1 MPCSGI
7 CYLCLY
13 YFWSEK
19 KLSIISHYFTVL
31 HLTTTKTCPI
41 IYQYVYIELSVSGFN
56 VTIMN
61 NNDYKLEVYGLANIK
76 SAKKRVITNQVRA
89 ERNKAIKS
97 RVKTYVKKVDAAV
110 AAGDKAAANEAL
122 PVAIAEIEKAASK
135 GIFHKN
141 AAARKVSHITKAV
154 NAMA

>member
-1 MPCSGI
+1 MLTYS
-7 CYLCLY
+7 YLY
-13 YFWSEK
+13 YK
-19 KLSIISHYFTVL
+19 
-31 HLTTTKTCPI
+31 
-41 IYQYVYIELSVSGFN
+41 IYEYVYIRSSVSGFN
-56 VTIMN
+56 AKQILLLN
-61 NNDYKLEVYGLANIK
+61 YDLEVYGLANIK
-76 SAKKRVITNQVRA
+76 SAKKRVITSQVRA

-97 RVKTYVKKVDAAV
+97 RVKTYIKKVEAAV
-110 AAGDKAAANEAL
+110 AAGDKAAANEVL

>member
-1 MPCSGI
+1 MT
-7 CYLCLY
+7 Y
-13 YFWSEK
+13 YIFYYK
-19 KLSIISHYFTVL
+19 
-31 HLTTTKTCPI
+31 
-41 IYQYVYIELSVSGFN
+41 IYEYVYIRSSVSGFN
-56 VTIMN
+56 AKQILLLN
-61 NNDYKLEVYGLANIK
+61 YDLEVYGLANIK
-76 SAKKRVITNQVRA
+76 SAKKRVITSQVRA

-97 RVKTYVKKVDAAV
+97 RVKTYIKKVEAAV
-110 AAGDKAAANEAL
+110 AAGDKAAANEVL

>member
-1 MPCSGI
+1 MT
-7 CYLCLY
+7 LWTFY
-13 YFWSEK
+13 YK
-19 KLSIISHYFTVL
+19 
-31 HLTTTKTCPI
+31 
-41 IYQYVYIELSVSGFN
+41 IYEYVYIRSSVYGFN
-56 VTIMN
+56 AKQILLLN
-61 NNDYKLEVYGLANIK
+61 YDLEVYGLANIK
-76 SAKKRVITNQVRA
+76 SAKKRVITSQVRA
-89 ERNKAIKS
+89 ERNKAVKS
-97 RVKTYVKKVDAAV
+97 RVKTYIKKVEAAV

>member
-1 MPCSGI
+1 MC
-7 CYLCLY
+7 
-13 YFWSEK
+13 E
-19 KLSIISHYFTVL
+19 
-31 HLTTTKTCPI
+31 
-41 IYQYVYIELSVSGFN
+41 YVYIRSSVSGFN
-56 VTIMN
+56 AKQILLLN
-61 NNDYKLEVYGLANIK
+61 YDLEVYGLANIK
-76 SAKKRVITNQVRA
+76 SAKKRILVTQTKTA
-89 ERNKAIKS
+89 KNKAVRS
-97 RVKTYVKKVDAAV
+97 EVKTAIKKVEAAV

>member
-1 MPCSGI
+1 MC
-7 CYLCLY
+7 
-13 YFWSEK
+13 E
-19 KLSIISHYFTVL
+19 
-31 HLTTTKTCPI
+31 
-41 IYQYVYIELSVSGFN
+41 YVYIRSSVSGFN
-56 VTIMN
+56 AKQILLLN
-61 NNDYKLEVYGLANIK
+61 YDLEVYGLANIK
-76 SAKKRVITNQVRA
+76 S
-89 ERNKAIKS
+89 
-97 RVKTYVKKVDAAV
+97 AV